1 MCTVNL
7 RYLLLTDLDLDLVGG
22 VVVLPVDADD
32 VEADVAQ
39 VAQRLLLE
47 VSVRVHPDPTV
58 VNAIVDP
65 VGVLGRKIQLQGPST
80 VPHWGKIHIHI

>member
-1 MCTVNL
+1 MISYRNS
-7 RYLLLTDLDLDLVGG
+7 YYTDLDLDLVGG

-47 VSVRVHPDPTV
+47 VPVRVHPDPAV
-58 VNAIVDP
+58 VHAVVDA
-65 VGVLGRKIQLQGPST
+65 VGVLA
-80 VPHWGKIHIHI
+80 GKTKLREQSII

>member
-47 VSVRVHPDPTV
+47 VTVRVHPDPAV
-58 VNAIVDP
+58 VHAV
-65 VGVLGRKIQLQGPST
+65 VHAVRVLGMKCGSLS
-80 VPHWGKIHIHI
+80 KY

>member
-1 MCTVNL
+1 MHCKSQIFKPF
-7 RYLLLTDLDLDLVGG
+7 TDLDLDLVGG

-47 VSVRVHPDPTV
+47 VPVRVNPDTAVVHAVVDTV
-58 VNAIVDP
+58 GI
-65 VGVLGRKIQLQGPST
+65 LGG
-80 VPHWGKIHIHI
+80 